1 MHLSTS
7 SRVAT
12 PLPTLDMHTVYN
24 MHRSQPKLR
33 NGLAPKIPAWALVW
47 PHPVTQR
54 IWNLQPKGFLAKLF
68 AATTGNW
75 KPPFFG
81 IVRFLGGLGNSLGDL
96 VKRRAPYV
104 LACSVSMVHCRRA
117 LELVCQYVSHVHA
130 CQGLNTSIGL
140 FPYEIC
146 SRVSSLPA
154 E

>member
-1 MHLSTS
+1 MG
-7 SRVAT
+7 SRVASPGYST
-12 PLPTLDMHTVYN
+12 DLESPA
-24 MHRSQPKLR
+24 Q
-33 NGLAPKIPAWALVW
+33 GLSGK
-47 PHPVTQR
+47 
-54 IWNLQPKGFLAKLF
+54 
-68 AATTGNW
+68 
-75 KPPFFG
+75 
-81 IVRFLGGLGNSLGDL
+81 IVRSHNGQLEAPFWGDCPFLGGLGNSLGDL